1 MRKQSKRIAII
12 LLIIMITGFII
23 TFNIITANA
32 ATTFDSLKSKYQ
44 DNTVWNSTY
53 QSGRAIECHGF
64 ALQLGYELT
73 DTDPYTWIKYS
84 GVSLSDYI
92 SSGKLKA
99 GDIIRT
105 FYDQH
110 TIMVTDIKG
119 TSLKYVD
126 CNWPG
131 GNVIH
136 WDRNANISGN
146 NISLFDKYY
155 PINYVL
161 SCPKTISGNGNN
173 LTGYVKLW
181 NIENNQEIN
190 EITKIWAKR
199 FDNDTNHFAVFYM
212 DDVPVTGHIQSDD
225 SGYFSFSI
233 NPHDYTP
240 GKHSLKVVYT
250 NSNISSYDIINVQIN
265 NYIVLW
271 DINNNQEINEPT
283 KIWAKR
289 FDNDTNHFAV
299 FYMDDVPVTGHI
311 QSDDS
316 GYFSFSI
323 NPHDY
328 TPGNHILKIVYT
340 NSNISSYDIIK
351 VQTNSHIVLWDINN
365 NQEINETTKIW
376 AKRFDNDTNH
386 FAVFYMDDVPVTG
399 HIQSDDSSYFSFSIN
414 PKDYAL
420 GEHTLKI
427 HYVNSNISSYD
438 TIKIIIKR
446 HVLLMDINLD
456 GKVSITDVTEL
467 QKFIANTTTLNN
479 EQMAV
484 ADANKDGKINITD
497 VTYIQQFIAN
507 SN

>member
-1 MRKQSKRIAII
+1 M
-12 LLIIMITGFII
+12 
-23 TFNIITANA
+23 
-32 ATTFDSLKSKYQ
+32 
-44 DNTVWNSTY
+44 
-53 QSGRAIECHGF
+53 
-64 ALQLGYELT
+64 
-73 DTDPYTWIKYS
+73 
-84 GVSLSDYI
+84 
-92 SSGKLKA
+92 
-99 GDIIRT
+99 
-105 FYDQH
+105 
-110 TIMVTDIKG
+110 
-119 TSLKYVD
+119 D

-271 DINNNQEINEPT
+271 DINNNQEINE
-283 KIWAKR
+283 
-289 FDNDTNHFAV
+289 
-299 FYMDDVPVTGHI
+299 
-311 QSDDS
+311 
-316 GYFSFSI
+316 
-323 NPHDY
+323 
-328 TPGNHILKIVYT
+328 
-340 NSNISSYDIIK
+340 
-351 VQTNSHIVLWDINN
+351 
-365 NQEINETTKIW
+365 TTKIW